1 MFDSLLLWC
10 GAAALGG
17 GVIVMPW
24 RRMRRRGAIVAL
36 CGAMMMAIALAL
48 PARER
53 HATARS
59 TMLDEWM
66 PAWQFDEH
74 HEIHIDAPPDRV
86 YAAIRGV
93 RANEIALFNTLTSIR
108 RGFRK
113 MDENILNASDTKPL
127 LDVATS
133 TTFIW
138 LTDEPPREV
147 VVGTSIV
154 GRLHG
159 PDDFRKVPPGRAVAA
174 MNFVVTPDGRGGSN
188 VSTETRVYANG
199 AKPLRIFKAYWRI
212 IHPGSDIIRRMWLRA
227 VKRRAEAR

>member
-36 CGAMMMAIALAL
+36 CGALMMVIALAL

-53 HATARS
+53 HATART

-66 PAWQFDEH
+66 PVWQFDKH

-127 LDVATS
+127 LDIATS

-147 VVGTSIV
+147 VVGTSI
-154 GRLHG
+154 
-159 PDDFRKVPPGRAVAA
+159 
-174 MNFVVTPDGRGGSN
+174 
-188 VSTETRVYANG
+188 
-199 AKPLRIFKAYWRI
+199 
-212 IHPGSDIIRRMWLRA
+212 
-227 VKRRAEAR
+227 

>member
-1 MFDSLLLWC
+1 MM
-10 GAAALGG
+10 
-17 GVIVMPW
+17 IV
-24 RRMRRRGAIVAL
+24 
-36 CGAMMMAIALAL
+36 ALAL

-53 HATARS
+53 RASARA

-93 RANEIALFNTLTSIR
+93 RANEIALVKALTSIR
-108 RGFRK
+108 RGFRHT
-113 MDENILNASDTKPL
+113 DENILNASDKKPL

-133 TTFIW
+133 SGFIW
-138 LTDEPPREV
+138 LTDVPPREV

-159 PDDFRKVPPGRAVAA
+159 PDDFRNVPPGRAVAA
-174 MNFVVTPDGRGGSN
+174 MNFVVTPDASGGSN

-199 AKPLRIFKAYWRI
+199 AKPLRIFKIYWRVI
-212 IHPGSDIIRRMWLRA
+212 RPGSDIIRRMWLRA
-227 VKRRAEAR
+227 IKRRAEAAEASA